1 MKIRINIIKYLA
13 NLKFA
18 IVLLILIAS
27 LSILGTVIEQDQT
40 VEFYKI
46 NYQQTI
52 YSIRVWQIIIQFGL
66 NHIFK
71 TSWFIGL
78 LIIFG
83 SSLMCCTFI
92 QQLPILKNAKKI
104 FFYRKSNQF
113 YKLPLNSKIQN
124 ISTGNLLNKLI
135 IKNYLIYQQK
145 NIFYAYKGLSGRIA
159 PIIVHLSLLLILL
172 GAVIGSLMGFK
183 SQELIPKT
191 ENFQIQKLI
200 STNIFT
206 YLPTIS
212 TRVNDFWITYKQNNI
227 IDQFYTDLSILDS
240 SGNELKR
247 KTISVNKPLQY
258 KNISYYQTDWDIM
271 GTRIRLDNL
280 QIYQIP
286 TLTPEK
292 MNKTIWLTWLPKSKG
307 INIIF
312 DNSRGVNAIY
322 NNFGKFLTYIDT
334 GESYRTSLYNFQI
347 IDLIYI
353 TGLQIKVDPGIPLIY
368 TGFGILMISILISY
382 ISFSQIWI
390 LRQHNTIFIGG
401 RTNRAQIN
409 FEIEILNII
418 LELK

>member
-1 MKIRINIIKYLA
+1 M
-13 NLKFA
+13 
-18 IVLLILIAS
+18 
-27 LSILGTVIEQDQT
+27 
-40 VEFYKI
+40 
-46 NYQQTI
+46 
-52 YSIRVWQIIIQFGL
+52 
-66 NHIFK
+66 
-71 TSWFIGL
+71 
-78 LIIFG
+78 
-83 SSLMCCTFI
+83 
-92 QQLPILKNAKKI
+92 
-104 FFYRKSNQF
+104 
-113 YKLPLNSKIQN
+113 
-124 ISTGNLLNKLI
+124 
-135 IKNYLIYQQK
+135 
-145 NIFYAYKGLSGRIA
+145 SGRIA